1 MTTIM
6 NFGRALRQVGGAGR
20 SEFSDWSNSFV
31 TDRGRGQDG
40 DTVIRL
46 CEERV
51 RARYSQKNQTLFSIH
66 IEAFHSGCLEVKF
79 LPPRYLL

>member
-6 NFGRALRQVGGAGR
+6 NFGRALRQVGRAGR
-20 SEFSDWSNSFV
+20 SEFSDCSNSFV

-46 CEERV
+46 
-51 RARYSQKNQTLFSIH
+51 
-66 IEAFHSGCLEVKF
+66 
-79 LPPRYLL
+79 

>member
-1 MTTIM
+1 MTTRM

-40 DTVIRL
+40 DG
-46 CEERV
+46 
-51 RARYSQKNQTLFSIH
+51 N
-66 IEAFHSGCLEVKF
+66 
-79 LPPRYLL
+79 